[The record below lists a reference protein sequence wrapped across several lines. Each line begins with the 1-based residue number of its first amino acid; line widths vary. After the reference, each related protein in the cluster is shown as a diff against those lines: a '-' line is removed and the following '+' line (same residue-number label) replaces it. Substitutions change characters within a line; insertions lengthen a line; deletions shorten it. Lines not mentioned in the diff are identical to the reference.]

1 MRQTSK
7 KQFRTL
13 PGIRVGHASDSQGL
27 TGCTVILCPGGAVC
41 GVDIRG
47 SASATRDITPC
58 EPGHLVEQVHALF
71 LTGGSAFGLDAAG
84 GVMRYLEAQKTGF
97 PAGGVRVPIVPAAV
111 IFDLGVGS
119 SRARPDTRMALDAC
133 RKATTYVVSGSV
145 GAGTGATVGKLYGMA
160 QAMKGGL
167 GFASLDFSGGAT
179 VQAVAVVNAFGDVVE
194 PGIGAILAGARKSP
208 RSGELA
214 NTEAQMLRG
223 TSRRRFGATHTTLV
237 VVMTNVGLNKL
248 QATKIAQMAQDGMAR
263 AIRPVHTQFDGD
275 LIFALSVG
283 TKRLDLNTVGAAAV
297 QVTAQAIVNAVKSA
311 KSLGGVPSYQDLR
324 ASMA

>member
-47 SASATRDITPC
+47 SASGTRDITPC

-84 GVMRYLEAQKTGF
+84 GVMHYLEAQKTGF

-133 RKATTYVVSGSV
+133 RKATTCVVSGSV

-167 GFASLDFSGGAT
+167 GLSSLELSRGAKI
-179 VQAVAVVNAFGDVVE
+179 QAVAVVNAFGDMVD
-194 PGIGAILAGARKSP
+194 PGTGSILAGARKTRESF
-208 RSGELA
+208 EFA
-214 NTEAQMLRG
+214 NTEAHLLRG
-223 TSRRRFGATHTTLV
+223 INRKVFGVTNTTLV
-237 VVMTNVGLNKL
+237 VIMTNVKLDKL

-283 TKRLDLNTVGAAAV
+283 TKLLDLNTVGTAAV